1 MNDRSFFLKFTIV
14 LVGFASGVIFAL
26 TIDPM
31 AFLFHS
37 ANNINQQG
45 GLITLIP
52 TALLLFSLYKANAD
66 KGIIGV
72 GSALLALFSGLMI
85 LSIPILG
92 IILLVASALTLLY
105 KGEIL

>member
-1 MNDRSFFLKFTIV
+1 MNDRSFFLKLIIV

-37 ANNINQQG
+37 ANNINPHG

-52 TALLLFSLYKANAD
+52 TTLLLFSLYKANAD

-72 GSALLALFSGLMI
+72 CSALLALFSGLMI
-85 LSIPILG
+85 LAIPIFG
-92 IILLVASALTLLY
+92 IILLIASALTLLY
-105 KGEIL
+105 NDKIP